1 MPNLHK
7 DMSIDQYSL
16 SASVARRTFAAPR
29 FLVLAIASA
38 LSCSAF
44 AQSAAVDGAGVAPSA
59 SLTLIEVVERTLLT
73 NPEVLAKYH
82 EFQAALEGQS
92 VARAAFF
99 PQVNAVGSLNREY
112 RHDVPGAGAQ
122 RWSGVGDNL
131 ELRQLLFN
139 GLRTTNDVRQAGF
152 EKLAR
157 FYDVLAVSDAT
168 AFSAVQAYVDLQR
181 YRQLET
187 LARLNYDLHRETFK
201 QIDERTRSGV
211 GRRVDQEQAGGRLAL
226 AQTNLMTE
234 TANLQDVSQRFQR
247 ITGVIPTQVMQP
259 LPDLS
264 GAIPPES
271 ARFNESLRRN
281 PALLSKQASL
291 QAAQAELASS
301 KGAFSPTLELVASTG
316 RNPSD
321 PSAANRDV
329 RSSSIQMV
337 MRYNLYRGGA
347 DSARVR
353 QTAAQSYTARDIRD
367 YTCRNVQQELAV
379 AWNNIVSLNSKLPFL
394 RDHENFT
401 AKVHAAYRQQFH
413 IGQRSLMDL
422 LDTENELFE
431 SRRAL
436 VNGKQDAILAQY
448 RWLALSHGLLPAL
461 SLRPVHVDTAEE
473 SARLEIPE
481 DAIARCQSPL
491 PDAARLQPVNVHYN
505 NGDLPP
511 TLSPLGDP
519 GVKR

>member
-1 MPNLHK
+1 MPINQHFFGV
-7 DMSIDQYSL
+7 
-16 SASVARRTFAAPR
+16 AAARRVVATPKIM
-29 FLVLAIASA
+29 VLAIASA
-38 LSCSAF
+38 ISSVAF
-44 AQSAAVDGAGVAPSA
+44 AQPSNVGDAETAPSA
-59 SLTLIEVVERTLLT
+59 SLSLKAVVERTLLT

-82 EFQAALEGQS
+82 EFQAAMAGQT
-92 VARAAFF
+92 VARAAFL
-99 PQVNAVGSLNREY
+99 PQVTAVGSLNREY
-112 RHDVPGAGAQ
+112 RRDVPGVGSQ
-122 RWSGVGDNL
+122 RWSGVGDHL

-152 EKLAR
+152 ERLAR

-201 QIDERTRSGV
+201 QIDQRTRSGV

-234 TANLQDVSQRFQR
+234 TANLLDISQRFQR
-247 ITGVIPTQVMQP
+247 ITGVIPTQFMQP
-259 LPDLS
+259 LADLS
-264 GAIPPES
+264 S
-271 ARFNESLRRN
+271 ALPAKSAGFSESLRRN

-291 QAAQAELASS
+291 QAAQAGLASS
-301 KGAFSPTLELVASTG
+301 EGAFSPTLEVVASTG

-321 PSAANRDV
+321 PMASNRDV
-329 RSSSIQMV
+329 RSSNIQMV

-347 DSARVR
+347 DSARVS
-353 QTAAQSYTARDIRD
+353 QTAAQSYAARDIRD
-367 YTCRNVQQELAV
+367 YTCRNVQQDLAV
-379 AWNNIVSLNSKLPFL
+379 AWNNIVSLNAKLPFL
-394 RDHENFT
+394 RDHENST
-401 AKVHAAYRQQFH
+401 AKVHAAYRQQFQ

-436 VNGKQDAILAQY
+436 INGEQDAILAQY

-461 SLRPVHVDTAEE
+461 SLRPAHVDTAEE
-473 SARLEIPE
+473 SGRLEIPE
-481 DAIARCQSPL
+481 DAIARCQSTMQG
-491 PDAARLQPVNVHYN
+491 ATHVQPVQVHYN

-511 TLSPLGDP
+511 TLSPLGVP
-519 GVKR
+519 GAKR